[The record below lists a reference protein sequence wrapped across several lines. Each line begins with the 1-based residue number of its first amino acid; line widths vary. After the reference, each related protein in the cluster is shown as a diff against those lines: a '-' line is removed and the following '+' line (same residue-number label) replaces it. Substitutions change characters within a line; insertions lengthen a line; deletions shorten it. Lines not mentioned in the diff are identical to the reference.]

1 MGRWPDPLNH
11 HAADARHAVNGS
23 VVAGVPTLGIRG
35 SATLVWRPGLN
46 SEKPRTVNQ
55 QVDRSLADVRLLRS
69 LGDDELKSLEQR
81 CRWRWFKS
89 GTQIIGPDSDAENDF
104 AAHDIM
110 FIVEGRVRVVQHTIK
125 GREIAFAVVEM
136 GGHIGELSAI
146 DGRARSA
153 SVIALDETFVALLSP
168 DRFNDLL
175 LRSPSVAVELLHH
188 LAAIVRT
195 TDERIAEL
203 STLSSMQRVYRE
215 LARMAEDDPV
225 APMRKLIRKL
235 PTQQEIASR
244 SGVTRE
250 TVARALGQLGDRGL
264 VKRKG
269 RLLLINDPQGLED
282 LGSQAEL

>member
-1 MGRWPDPLNH
+1 M
-11 HAADARHAVNGS
+11 
-23 VVAGVPTLGIRG
+23 
-35 SATLVWRPGLN
+35 
-46 SEKPRTVNQ
+46 NQ